1 MSRLLIFILILANWL
16 IFSGIFDAFHIG
28 LGVLCAGIV
37 TWISSDLLFEDRS
50 KSIRGRLREISR
62 LPSYL
67 VWLLWQIVLAN
78 VYMLKLALSPGGL
91 EEVSPRVVRFK
102 TKLKSD
108 FARFVLAQSITL
120 TPGTVTV
127 KIVGDEFYVHAISK
141 AAADGLDGAMEGWIA
156 HVYEP
161 GLEAKHA

>member
-1 MSRLLIFILILANWL
+1 MYRLLIFILILTNWL
-16 IFSGIFDAFHIG
+16 IFSGIFDVFHIG

-37 TWISSDLLFEDRS
+37 TWISSDLLFENRS
-50 KSIRGRLREISR
+50 KSIRGRLREMSR

-102 TKLKSD
+102 TK
-108 FARFVLAQSITL
+108 
-120 TPGTVTV
+120 
-127 KIVGDEFYVHAISK
+127 
-141 AAADGLDGAMEGWIA
+141 
-156 HVYEP
+156 
-161 GLEAKHA
+161 